1 MTSLKI
7 LKKLMTVGGLVSSM
21 ESEDSSHQIMWRSSF
36 ELPGMDHCNDML
48 AEVSWFF
55 FLAILYLML
64 AVCVRFE
71 YAVHLDFAFI
81 YH

>member
-55 FLAILYLML
+55 VFFSNTIFNVSCM
-64 AVCVRFE
+64 C
-71 YAVHLDFAFI
+71 AF
-81 YH
+81 